1 MDGSVYVPNAYWAS
15 DVLPGTGGLPRAL
28 HGLAARSPLTFL
40 RRAGEVAWEVGSSAV
55 LDRIAPASRTVLE
68 VAPGRAQATGRS
80 LALYLHWSPDGR
92 VSAMVRRQL
101 ALWRAC
107 GFDVIF
113 ISNSSPPAP
122 DWDAVAEDAA
132 LRIRRTNAG
141 RDFGAW
147 RDGAA
152 LAVQRFGRPEE
163 LLLANDSVLGPFLPL
178 EPVTRAWRQGG
189 EGLFGLTD
197 SLGGGAH
204 LQSFAVLARGDAVVG
219 QMLAH
224 LAAFRDTRSKW
235 RVVQEGEIGLTR
247 RIHAAGLRC
256 AALFAYRRL
265 STLVDDATRAS
276 LGPRFR
282 DPDAFLRYPLN
293 PCHHLWRVLVE
304 RMGFPYLKTELI
316 RHNPGRLP
324 GVEDWQDVVPQEHL
338 GMIRAHL
345 AALDGR

>member
-1 MDGSVYVPNAYWAS
+1 MDGSILVSNAYWAS
-15 DVLPGTGGLPRAL
+15 DVLPSGVGLPRAL

-40 RRAGEVAWEVGSSAV
+40 RRAGEVAWEIGTSAV
-55 LDRIAPASRTVLE
+55 LDRIAPQSTAVLE
-68 VAPGRAQATGRS
+68 VVPGRARASGGS

-92 VSAMVRRQL
+92 VSSMVRRQL

-107 GFDVIF
+107 GFDVVF
-113 ISNSSPPAP
+113 ISNSSPPAA
-122 DWDAVAEDAA
+122 DWDAVGEHAA

-152 LAVQRFGRPEE
+152 LAVERFGRPDE

-178 EPVTRAWRQGG
+178 EPIVRAWRNGG

-235 RVVQEGEIGLTR
+235 RIVQEGEIGLTR
-247 RIHAAGLRC
+247 RIHAAELRC
-256 AALFAYRRL
+256 AALFGYRRL
-265 STLVDDATRAS
+265 ATLVDDATRAS

-282 DPDAFLRYPLN
+282 EAEAFARYPLN

-324 GVEDWQDVVPQEHL
+324 GVEDWPEVVPQEHL

-345 AALDGR
+345 ASLDGR